1 MSTDTMQI
9 QLRPHQERA
18 VAAMLKHVKGQVIVP
33 TGGGKTLKMIYD
45 ALRELQSE
53 TPQTIV
59 VVAPRILLAEQLSA
73 EFLEF
78 ITNAEVMH
86 VHSGETHHF
95 SSTKVSD
102 IQAHDVG
109 CKVTN
114 RHQLI
119 FTTYNSLNRL
129 QAAEIDVDTIYFDE
143 AHNSVQRHF
152 FPATEH
158 FAANAR
164 RCYFFTAT
172 PKHSLAV
179 GKPGMNDAAVYGQV
193 ICKVPAPEL
202 VEGGYIVPPK
212 VIVKQLEMVQGKQ
225 TNFDRDANN
234 LLETIDDNKVGKIL
248 ICAKAT
254 KQIVSLVSE
263 TDFCHELEQRG
274 YSWMYIT
281 AKTGAV
287 IDGKKVNREVFFDTL
302 SAWGKDNDKKF
313 VVLHHSILA
322 EGINVSGLEAV
333 LFLRNMDFIG
343 ISQTIGR
350 CIRLHHDDA
359 KGMRDGSIEPGNL
372 SQYSKSFGLVCIPVY
387 SKVGIATARSVQS
400 VVDTIFEKGEPAIS
414 TVRR

>member
-1 MSTDTMQI
+1 MQI
-9 QLRPHQERA
+9 NLRPHQKRG
-18 VAAMLKHVKGQVIVP
+18 VAAMLKHDKGQIIVP

-45 ALRELQSE
+45 CLRQLQSE

-59 VVAPRILLAEQLSA
+59 VVAPRILLAEQLSS

-78 ITNAEVMH
+78 ITNAAVFH
-86 VHSGETHHF
+86 VHSGETHHE
-95 SSTKVSD
+95 SSTHPRVIRKWVD
-102 IQAHDVG
+102 ANADNH
-109 CKVTN
+109 K
-114 RHQLI
+114 LI
-119 FTTYNSLNRL
+119 VTTYHSLSRL

-172 PKHSLAV
+172 PKHSLAM
-179 GKPGMNDAAVYGQV
+179 GKPGMNDAVVYGQV

-212 VIVKQLEMVQGKQ
+212 VIVKQLEMVKGKQ
-225 TNFDRDANN
+225 TNFDRDAEN
-234 LLETIDDNKVGKIL
+234 LLETIDDNAVGKIL
-248 ICAKAT
+248 VCAKAT

-263 TDFCHELEQRG
+263 TDFCHELQQRG

-313 VVLHHSILA
+313 VVLHHSILS

-333 LFLRNMDFIG
+333 LFMRNMDFIG

-359 KGMRDGSIEPGNL
+359 KGLRDGRIQPGAL
-372 SQYSKSFGLVCIPVY
+372 EQYSKSFGLVCIPVY
-387 SKVGIATARSVQS
+387 SKVGIATARSVQA
-400 VVDTIFEKGEPAIS
+400 VVDTIFEKGEPAVS
-414 TVRR
+414 VVRR

>member
-1 MSTDTMQI
+1 MMKPMQI
-9 QLRPHQERA
+9 QLRPHQERG
-18 VAAMLKHVKGQVIVP
+18 VAAMAEHDKGQIVVP

-78 ITNAEVMH
+78 ITNVEVLH
-86 VHSGETHHF
+86 VHSGETHHV
-95 SSTKVSD
+95 STTKPAD
-102 IQAHDVG
+102 IVVHAG
-109 CKVTN
+109 MCAAAGK
-114 RHQLI
+114 HQLI

-179 GKPGMNDAAVYGQV
+179 DKPGMNDAAVYGQV

-212 VIVKQLEMVQGKQ
+212 VIVKQLAMVTGKQ
-225 TNFDRDANN
+225 TNFDRDAEN
-234 LLETIDDNKVGKIL
+234 LLETIDDNQVGKIL

-254 KQIVSLVSE
+254 KQIVSLVTE
-263 TDFCHELEQRG
+263 TDFCFELEQRG

-359 KGMRDGSIEPGNL
+359 KGLRDGSIQPGNL
-372 SQYSKSFGLVCIPVY
+372 QQYTKSFGLVCIPVY
-387 SKVGIATARSVQS
+387 SKVGISTAKAVQS

>member
-1 MSTDTMQI
+1 MSTNPMQI
-9 QLRPHQERA
+9 KPRPHQERGD
-18 VAAMLKHVKGQVIVP
+18 AAMQQHSKGQLIYP
-33 TGGGKTLKMIYD
+33 TGGGKTLNMIMD
-45 ALRELQSE
+45 AVREFSKE
-53 TPQTIV
+53 TPQTVV

-78 ITNAEVMH
+78 ITNAAVFH
-86 VHSGETHHF
+86 VHSGETHHE
-95 SSTKVSD
+95 SSTRPREIRNWVD
-102 IQAHDVG
+102 ANAGNH
-109 CKVTN
+109 
-114 RHQLI
+114 RLI
-119 FTTYNSLNRL
+119 VTTYNSLSRL
-129 QAAEIDVDTIYFDE
+129 QVAEIDVDTIYFDE

-164 RCYFFTAT
+164 RCYFLTAT

-179 GKPGMNDAAVYGQV
+179 GKPGMNDSAVYGQV

-202 VEGGYIVPPK
+202 VQGGYIVPPK
-212 VIVKQLEMVQGKQ
+212 VIVKQLEMVKGKQ
-225 TNFDRDANN
+225 TNFDRDAEN
-234 LLETIDDNKVGKIL
+234 LLETIDDNQVGKIL

-263 TDFCHELEQRG
+263 TDFCSELESRG

-359 KGMRDGSIEPGNL
+359 KGMRDGRIEPGNL

-387 SKVGIATARSVQS
+387 SKVGIATARSVQA